1 MGLPAGDSVLD
12 FRDRAII
19 KFFLYSGARIGTGCR
34 LKVSDFHQDGD
45 GRADLTI
52 PAS

>member
-1 MGLPAGDSVLD
+1 MGLPSGDSVFD

-34 LKVSDFHQDGD
+34 
-45 GRADLTI
+45 
-52 PAS
+52 